1 MVTKVTSITK
11 VTKVTMITKVT
22 MVTKLTRLPP
32 FICTIKLSRVR
43 TLPPLNNGYQAYSVT
58 PVYMYNK
65 TRQGQESLPQI
76 IVTKLTRLPQFI
88 CTRKLSRV
96 RRSPFSK

>member
-43 TLPPLNNGYQAYSVT
+43 TPPL
-58 PVYMYNK
+58 K
-65 TRQGQESLPQI
+65 
-76 IVTKLTRLPQFI
+76 
-88 CTRKLSRV
+88 
-96 RRSPFSK
+96 